1 MMRLDESGASI
12 TNKLVFIQSVEAIL
26 ESAGKHPGL
35 DIVALEKARN
45 AARRSLA
52 EEIRVYKKGGD
63 RGQYTA
69 TECCPVPLELKF
81 KPLA

>member
-12 TNKLVFIQSVEAIL
+12 TNKLVFIQSVETIMT
-26 ESAGKHPGL
+26 SAQKHPGL

-45 AARRSLA
+45 AARRSLVK
-52 EEIRVYKKGGD
+52 EIRAYKND
-63 RGQYTA
+63 TEHVQSTA
-69 TECCPVPLELKF
+69 VQCRLMPFELKF